1 VGSKVNGSYLAR
13 SQGSLCGAGPRLRLE
28 ASLYMKGDE
37 MDARE
42 VAEEIRKA
50 LGDRIGSTTEPDTT
64 GASRRGV
71 LFELVTPDK
80 RFAIEI
86 EEVHGVS

>member
-1 VGSKVNGSYLAR
+1 
-13 SQGSLCGAGPRLRLE
+13 
-28 ASLYMKGDE
+28 